1 MKLNLAESLQAWG
14 TPDFKRVLKNE
25 IEQLDASQLP
35 LQRAL
40 SIGNYALDD
49 ELEVVIL
56 DAAERA
62 DSIRVKAG
70 IFYNS
75 IIGGCSCADD
85 PTPIDKNTE
94 YCVVQLDIDRGTA
107 ATTLTLLNE

>member
-1 MKLNLAESLQAWG
+1 MELNLAESLQAWG
-14 TPDFKRVLKNE
+14 TPDFERVLKNE

-49 ELEVVIL
+49 ELEAVIH
-56 DAAERA
+56 DAAEKT

-70 IFYNS
+70 IFYTS

-94 YCVVQLDIDRGTA
+94 YCVVQLDIDWGTA